1 MFDDGNFAKVRAAT
15 KRMNIRATDEQ
26 IVLWLEYIYLLKKWN
41 KTYKMTS
48 ITEIDEMLNLHLY
61 DSLSISKYIHG
72 SHTVDVGTGGGLPGV
87 VLAILYPSHEFT
99 LIDSIGK
106 KINFL
111 NHVKYTLNINNI
123 WPIQTRVENFNP
135 EHRFDNVVSRA
146 FTSLENFYTLCK
158 HLSKDNGQFLAM
170 KGKIIEDEL
179 LKLGNKSIET
189 IALNVPGLD
198 AERHLVKF

>member
-1 MFDDGNFAKVRAAT
+1 MFDDDNLKKIKTIVES
-15 KRMNIRATDEQ
+15 MHICATDGQ
-26 IVLWLEYIYLLKKWN
+26 IRLWLEYIYLLKKWN

-48 ITEIDEMLNLHLY
+48 ITEIDEMLTLHLY
-61 DSLSISKYIHG
+61 DSLSISKYIQG
-72 SHTVDVGTGGGLPGV
+72 SYTVDVGTGGGLPGV

-111 NHVKYTLNINNI
+111 NHVKYTLNIKNI
-123 WPIQTRVENFNP
+123 FPIQTRVENFVP

-179 LKLGNKSIET
+179 LKLGNKSIKT
-189 IALNVPGLD
+189 IALDIPGLD
-198 AERHLVKF
+198 AERHLIKF